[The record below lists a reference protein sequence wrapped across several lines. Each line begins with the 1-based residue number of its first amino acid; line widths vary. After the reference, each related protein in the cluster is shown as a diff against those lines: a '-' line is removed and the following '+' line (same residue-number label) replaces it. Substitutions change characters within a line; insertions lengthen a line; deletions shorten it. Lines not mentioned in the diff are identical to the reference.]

1 MKILHTCLAAFY
13 IDGFSY
19 QENVL
24 PKIHKQMGLSV
35 EILAST
41 ENYDSNVK
49 LCYVEPGSYIN
60 SDGIKVTRVP
70 YVNWLPFFLVKK
82 LRIYKGV
89 TNILETFKPDII
101 YLHDMQFLGVAAIV
115 RYVKRNKVKVIVD
128 THTDFINSGKNWI
141 SKHILHS
148 IIYRYCA
155 QLVLPYA
162 DKFYGTIP
170 ARIDF
175 LRDVYGIPESKI
187 ELLPF
192 GVDDTAF
199 DWAEKEKIRK
209 FTRAELGL
217 DENNI
222 LLISGGKM
230 DKRKNFPELIRAY
243 KILREE
249 LKIGSIRLL
258 IFGKPNEEMRNEI
271 LGLVTDNPEI
281 IYLDWLPSSK
291 IHKYLMAADLAIFP
305 GTHSVLW
312 EEVVGLGIPALF
324 KKWERMNHIDLGGN
338 CLFLESGDRYEIS
351 SLVKNLVDDTSKF
364 EVLKDRA
371 VVLGPVKFRYTKI
384 AQQVLNFN

>member
-41 ENYDSNVK
+41 ENYDSNIR
-49 LCYVEPGSYIN
+49 LCYVDAGSYIN
-60 SDGIKVTRVP
+60 TDGIKVTRVP
-70 YVNWLPFFLVKK
+70 YVSWLPLFIAKK
-82 LRIYKGV
+82 LRIYNGV
-89 TNILETFKPDII
+89 ANVLKAFKPDII
-101 YLHDMQFLGVAAIV
+101 YLHDMQFLGILAIV
-115 RYVKRNKVKVIVD
+115 RYVKINKVKVIVD

-141 SKHILHS
+141 SKYILHS
-148 IIYRYCA
+148 IIYRFCA
-155 QLVLPYA
+155 NLILPYS

-187 ELLPF
+187 DLLPF
-192 GVDDTAF
+192 GVDDSVF
-199 DWAEKEKIRK
+199 NWSEINKIRID
-209 FTRAELGL
+209 TRAALGL
-217 DENNI
+217 DESDI
-222 LLISGGKM
+222 MLISGGKM
-230 DKRKNFPELIRAY
+230 DKRKNFPELIHAY
-243 KILREE
+243 KILRED
-249 LKIGSIRLL
+249 LKFNNLRLL

-271 LGLVTDNPEI
+271 LGLINDNPEI
-281 IYLDWLPSSK
+281 IYMDWLHSSS
-291 IHKYLMAADLAIFP
+291 IHKYLIAADIAIFP

-324 KKWERMNHIDLGGN
+324 RKWERMNHIDLGGN
-338 CLFLESGDRYEIS
+338 CLFLESGNRYEIS
-351 SLVKNLVDDTSKF
+351 SILKSLLETPNK
-364 EVLKDRA
+364 LKDMKELA
-371 VVLGPVKFRYTKI
+371 TTLGPNKFRYTKI

>member
-1 MKILHTCLAAFY
+1 
-13 IDGFSY
+13 
-19 QENVL
+19 
-24 PKIHKQMGLSV
+24 MGLSV